1 MEQGKR
7 FKLGTIVP
15 SWNTTMEYELQ
26 RMSQTG
32 TSIHSMR
39 ISHTAD
45 TEENIVWMGTQVP
58 AAAKLLAHA
67 KMDVICYGCT
77 GGGIIKGPGYD
88 QEITRQITEETGIPG
103 TTTIVGVT
111 DALRALDARKIC
123 VASPYEP
130 WLNERMR
137 DYLQKIGFNVLEI
150 KGLGTQAHASVT
162 PDQVEALVASAV
174 KPDADAI
181 FISCTNFGTLPI
193 IERLEEKF
201 GKPVVTSNSGSMW
214 KMMRLAGD
222 KRAVPGAGRLFR
234 EH

>member
-1 MEQGKR
+1 MR
-7 FKLGTIVP
+7 YKLGIIVP
-15 SWNTTMEYELQ
+15 SWNTTMEYETQ
-26 RMSQTG
+26 RMSQEG
-32 TSIHSMR
+32 TSMHSMR

-77 GGGIIKGPGYD
+77 GGGVIKGPGYD
-88 QEITRQITEETGIPG
+88 KELAKQITEETGIPG
-103 TTTIVGVT
+103 TTTILGVS
-111 DALRALDARKIC
+111 DALRSLDARKIC

-130 WLNERMR
+130 WLNERLK
-137 DYLQKIGFNVLEI
+137 DYLVKTGFDVLEI

-162 PDQVEALVASAV
+162 PEQVEALVMSAV
-174 KPDADAI
+174 KPEADAI
-181 FISCTNFGTLPI
+181 FVSCTNFNTLGL
-193 IERLEEKF
+193 IESLEKKI

-222 KRAVPGAGRLFR
+222 KRAVPGGGRLFR

>member
-1 MEQGKR
+1 MR
-7 FKLGTIVP
+7 YKLGIIVP
-15 SWNTTMEYELQ
+15 SWNTMMEYETQ
-26 RMSQTG
+26 RMAQAG

-45 TEENIVWMGTQVP
+45 TEENVIWMGTQVP

-77 GGGIIKGPGYD
+77 GGGFIKGPGYD
-88 QEITRQITEETGIPG
+88 QQLIQEIKDATAIRG

-111 DALRALDARKIC
+111 DALRAFDAKRLC

-130 WLNERMR
+130 WLNERLR
-137 DYLQKIGFNVLEI
+137 DFLTETGFDVLDV
-150 KGLGTQAHASVT
+150 KGLGTQAHASVK
-162 PDQVEALVASAV
+162 PEQVEALVTSV
-174 KPDADAI
+174 DRPDAQAI
-181 FISCTNFGTLPI
+181 FISCTNFGTLDI
-193 IERLEEKF
+193 IESLEKKL
-201 GKPVVTSNSGSMW
+201 GKPVVTSNSASMW
-214 KMMRLAGD
+214 KMMRIVGD